1 MYKII
6 NLLNISITKVKIDIL
21 SVLKGSQAAFP
32 SKVVNILLFEQL
44 QVAKCEKEERERHRE
59 RARAKERESTLF
71 FFFVFVAFLPSIGY
85 QNGFYSLWDG
95 LFFPFFLLPPFVSSS
110 SYTSLV
116 YAIAL
121 RVSFTFAASAA
132 HLKVCN
138 ASDSGMRMST
148 RKIREK
154 ERGEKERERGY

>member
-1 MYKII
+1 MRERREGE
-6 NLLNISITKVKIDIL
+6 T
-21 SVLKGSQAAFP
+21 QR
-32 SKVVNILLFEQL
+32 
-44 QVAKCEKEERERHRE
+44 EREREQKRG
-59 RARAKERESTLF
+59 RALCVF
-71 FFFVFVAFLPSIGY
+71 IFFVFVAFLPSIGY

-95 LFFPFFLLPPFVSSS
+95 LFFPFFVLPPFVSSS

-148 RKIREK
+148 RKIRE
-154 ERGEKERERGY
+154 REKTEREGERALKIKQNRVEL